1 MAKDPSEAKRH
12 ITPEMT
18 VLDVIN
24 RCRQTETVFKKYDE
38 QAGACICCES
48 LFEPLENVAAKHGLN
63 LKLLL
68 MELEGIANADE

>member
-1 MAKDPSEAKRH
+1 MAKNLSKAERH

-24 RCRQTETVFKKYDE
+24 RYRRTETVFKKYDG

>member
-1 MAKDPSEAKRH
+1 MAKNLSKAERH
-12 ITPEMT
+12 INLEMT

-24 RCRQTETVFKKYDE
+24 RYRRTVTVFKKYDE

-48 LFEPLENVAAKHGLN
+48 LFEPIENVAAKHGLS

-68 MELEGIANADE
+68 VELEGSANSDE